1 MRQKLIIERRASA
14 FTPIACALA
23 LGLLILPTCVRA
35 AGAPAAAK
43 CPNRSPAHPALCA
56 SAYYILDKS
65 DYTVLAARN
74 ARVAAPIA
82 SITKLMTSLVVLE
95 AALPMQEKIFIERED
110 VQGTAGTASRLA
122 PGARLSR
129 ADLLHLA
136 LMSSENRAAHALC
149 RTFPGG
155 LKECVRAMNHKA
167 IVLGM
172 TTARF
177 TDPTGLS
184 TGNVSSPEDLAKLVW
199 AAARNPTI
207 REYSTDRF
215 FAVRVNGKALEYRST
230 DPLVNDPDW
239 NVTLQKTGYVADAGR
254 CLVMQAV
261 IDGRDIV
268 IVLLHSSGTLNR
280 IGDATAVRH
289 WMESMI
295 RAATR

>member
-1 MRQKLIIERRASA
+1 MPFSRLRTE
-14 FTPIACALA
+14 FPPIAAALA
-23 LGLLILPTCVRA
+23 LALLTLPLGVRA
-35 AGAPAAAK
+35 AGVPRSASSN
-43 CPNRSPAHPALCA
+43 CPNRGPDHPPLCA
-56 SAYYILDKS
+56 SAYYIFDGT
-65 DYTVLAARN
+65 DFVVLAAHNSRI
-74 ARVAAPIA
+74 AAPIA

-95 AALPMQEKIFIERED
+95 AGLPLQEKIFIEQDD

-122 PGARLSR
+122 PGSRLSR

-149 RTFPGG
+149 RTYPGG
-155 LKECVRAMNHKA
+155 VKECVRAMNHRA

-172 TTARF
+172 MTTRF

-207 REYSTDRF
+207 RAYSTDRF
-215 FAVRVNGKALEYRST
+215 YAVRVNGKALEYRST
-230 DPLVNDPDW
+230 DPLVNDPEW
-239 NVTLQKTGYVADAGR
+239 NVTLQKTGYVSDAGR

-268 IVLLHSSGTLNR
+268 IVLLHSTGTLNR
-280 IGDATAVRH
+280 IGDARAVRQ
-289 WMESMI
+289 WMESLMES
-295 RAATR
+295 AAR

>member
-1 MRQKLIIERRASA
+1 
-14 FTPIACALA
+14 
-23 LGLLILPTCVRA
+23 
-35 AGAPAAAK
+35 
-43 CPNRSPAHPALCA
+43 
-56 SAYYILDKS
+56 
-65 DYTVLAARN
+65 
-74 ARVAAPIA
+74 
-82 SITKLMTSLVVLE
+82 
-95 AALPMQEKIFIERED
+95 
-110 VQGTAGTASRLA
+110 
-122 PGARLSR
+122 
-129 ADLLHLA
+129 
-136 LMSSENRAAHALC
+136 MSSENRAAHALC

-172 TTARF
+172 TTAHF

-215 FAVRVNGKALEYRST
+215 FTVRVNGKALEYRST
-230 DPLVNDPDW
+230 DPLVNDPEW

-268 IVLLHSSGTLNR
+268 IVLLHSSGTLHR